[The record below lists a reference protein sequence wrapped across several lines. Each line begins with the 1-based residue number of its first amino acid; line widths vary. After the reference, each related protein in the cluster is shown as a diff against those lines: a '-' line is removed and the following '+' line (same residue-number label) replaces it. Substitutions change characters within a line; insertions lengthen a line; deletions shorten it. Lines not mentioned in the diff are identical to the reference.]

1 MLKFLN
7 EQNDVTKNIQDAGCM
22 NIKSLDESLSSKWTY
37 GRPSGPSWIDN
48 PLMERQSKKTINGK
62 FWSR

>member
-37 GRPSGPSWIDN
+37 GRPSGPSWIGN
-48 PLMERQSKKTINGK
+48 PLMERQSKKP
-62 FWSR
+62 

>member
-1 MLKFLN
+1 MNKMTS
-7 EQNDVTKNIQDAGCM
+7 QKNIQDAGCM

-48 PLMERQSKKTINGK
+48 PLMERQSKKPINGK
-62 FWSR
+62 F